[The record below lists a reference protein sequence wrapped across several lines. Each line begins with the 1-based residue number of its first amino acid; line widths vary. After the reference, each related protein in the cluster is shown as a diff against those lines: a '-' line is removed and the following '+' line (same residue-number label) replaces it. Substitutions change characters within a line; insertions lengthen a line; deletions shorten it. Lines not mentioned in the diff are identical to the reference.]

1 MMIKNISYAL
11 TGALLFF
18 GFLFKFMYWPGAAPL
33 IVTGLL
39 GIAILLIAKII
50 EHRSPLVTRQNIAC
64 LLGVF
69 YILGVAF
76 KIMHYP
82 GAGIM
87 LMVSMV
93 GLSLLL
99 AEFALSMR
107 KVLHALLP
115 LLFSVSFFFALFKI
129 MHWPQPG
136 YIMYGSFLAF
146 SALFPLLLF
155 KRTYELTSSSRQE
168 IKRHYLIGGL
178 MATVLLAAELKLT
191 LYPDLWGT
199 EVYQLLASKTLL
211 YGALVLFLQRTRKL
225 NGLSNQFR
233 SDYRML
239 KGMQGIY
246 LILMVMMVLY
256 KAH

>member
-1 MMIKNISYAL
+1 MIKNISYAL

-39 GIAILLIAKII
+39 GIAVLLIAKII

-64 LLGVF
+64 LLGLF

-87 LMVSMV
+87 LLVSMV

-107 KVLHALLP
+107 KV
-115 LLFSVSFFFALFKI
+115 
-129 MHWPQPG
+129 
-136 YIMYGSFLAF
+136 
-146 SALFPLLLF
+146 
-155 KRTYELTSSSRQE
+155 
-168 IKRHYLIGGL
+168 
-178 MATVLLAAELKLT
+178 
-191 LYPDLWGT
+191 
-199 EVYQLLASKTLL
+199 
-211 YGALVLFLQRTRKL
+211 
-225 NGLSNQFR
+225 
-233 SDYRML
+233 
-239 KGMQGIY
+239 
-246 LILMVMMVLY
+246 
-256 KAH
+256 

>member
-1 MMIKNISYAL
+1 MIKNTSYAL

-18 GFLFKFMYWPGAAPL
+18 GFLFKIMHWPGAGVL
-33 IVTGLL
+33 LVTSLL
-39 GIAILLIAKII
+39 GMAILLIAKII
-50 EHRSPLVTRQNIAC
+50 EQRSPLVTRQNIAC

-69 YILGVAF
+69 YIFGVAF

-115 LLFSVSFFFALFKI
+115 LLFGVSLFFALFKI

-146 SALFPLLLF
+146 STVFPILLF
-155 KRTYELTSSSRQE
+155 KRAYELTSSSRQE
-168 IKRHYLIGGL
+168 IKRNYMIGGL
-178 MATVLLAAELKLT
+178 IATVLLAAELKLT

-199 EVYQLLASKTLL
+199 EVYQLLATKTLL

-225 NGLSNQFR
+225 NGLSGQFK

-246 LILMVMMVLY
+246 LILIVMMVLFKVY
-256 KAH
+256 